1 VAAALA
7 AFTFALVEYSV
18 FTGGRIVAC
27 GSAASPVPGVEAF
40 CASAL
45 REPMLVGAGFVF
57 LAVALVVAGI
67 VLLARTP
74 RSLPS

>member
-1 VAAALA
+1 VAASLA
-7 AFTFALVEYSV
+7 VFTFALVEYSV
-18 FTGGRIVAC
+18 FTGSALVAC
-27 GSAASPVPGVEAF
+27 GSAASPVSGVEAL

-45 REPMLVGAGFVF
+45 REPTLVGSGFAL
-57 LAVALVVAGI
+57 LAVVLAVAGI

>member
-1 VAAALA
+1 VAASLA
-7 AFTFALVEYSV
+7 VFTFVLLEYSV
-18 FTGGRIVAC
+18 FTGTRLIAC
-27 GSAASPVPGVEAF
+27 GSAASPVPGAEQL

-45 REPMLVGAGFVF
+45 REPTLVGGGLVV
-57 LAVALVVAGI
+57 LAVLLAVAGI